1 MAGTNVGSY
10 VDGVGS
16 AARFNGP
23 SGIAMAGTG
32 TLVIAD
38 TGNNR
43 LRTLTNAAPGQ
54 LGVQWGPS
62 FDAVGAPLQRFVA
75 TATATGRPSASCT
88 VTDGSRSCFISG
100 LVSGVSYSVVVAG
113 YDTNGNETPASQA
126 TIGTPP

>member
-1 MAGTNVGSY
+1 VGS
-10 VDGVGS
+10 V
-16 AARFNGP
+16 ARFNGP
-23 SGIAMAGTG
+23 YAVAMAGPG
-32 TLVIAD
+32 TLVVTD

-43 LRTLTNAAPGQ
+43 LRTITSAAPGQ

-62 FDAVGAPLQRFVA
+62 FDATGAPLQRFVA

-100 LVSGVSYSVVVAG
+100 LVSGVSYSVLVAG

-126 TIGTPP
+126 TTGTPP